1 MFRHGNKLLEIDHP
15 VLIFVKFLQGFLN
28 FMIAGV
34 EADGANQA
42 AEFRLIDL
50 VVIISVKNVESRS
63 HDVQFLASELRYFHR
78 HRVASNAETIGVRC
92 GKRETP
98 MPPTRGQLTSRIT
111 LAC

>member
-1 MFRHGNKLLEIDHP
+1 MFRHGNKLLEIDHS
-15 VLIFVKFLQGFLN
+15 VLIFIKFLQGFLD

-50 VVIISVKNVESRS
+50 VVVIPVKNVESRS
-63 HDVQFLASELRYFHR
+63 HDAQFLAGELRYFHR

-92 GKRETP
+92 GTLESL
-98 MPPTRGQLTSRIT
+98 MPTRGQLTSRIT
-111 LAC
+111 LTR

>member
-1 MFRHGNKLLEIDHP
+1 MFRHGNKLLEIDHS
-15 VLIFVKFLQGFLN
+15 VLVFIKFLQGFLD

-63 HDVQFLASELRYFHR
+63 HDVQFFAGELRYFHR
-78 HRVASNAETIGVRC
+78 HRVASNAENISVRC
-92 GKRETP
+92 GERESL
-98 MPPTRGQLTSRIT
+98 MPTRGQLTSRIT
-111 LAC
+111 LTR